1 MMSYT
6 EKIKTLFFH
15 SKQFFQLIKEEKK
28 YQTILKDFLILYII
42 GQIIGFVFSALTI
55 NRYNLSNNLILTQ
68 ASITIFSIIFAVV
81 IPFIFS
87 GITHLGVL
95 IFGGKNGFFKTFKP
109 ATYAIIIGSIYG
121 ILISVVSYFL
131 HLINPIVSI
140 TIDQL
145 PSSRDMPLINSYVL
159 SLIGL
164 ISL

>member
-1 MMSYT
+1 M
-6 EKIKTLFFH
+6 
-15 SKQFFQLIKEEKK
+15 
-28 YQTILKDFLILYII
+28 
-42 GQIIGFVFSALTI
+42 
-55 NRYNLSNNLILTQ
+55 
-68 ASITIFSIIFAVV
+68 

-140 TIDQL
+140 TVDQL

-164 ISL
+164 ISLIHILYTEVGGVSKFQGMTKGKALLSVILIPLILALFSIFLLSILIVDPNVNI